1 MNLKDIMLREKREAQ
16 KHKYY
21 IPHLYEVPRAVL
33 FTETGSRM
41 MIEEGAMGNGCLMD
55 SEFLSGRMKK

>member
-33 FTETGSRM
+33 FTETASRM
-41 MIEEGAMGNGCLMD
+41 MIEEGAMGNG
-55 SEFLSGRMKK
+55 